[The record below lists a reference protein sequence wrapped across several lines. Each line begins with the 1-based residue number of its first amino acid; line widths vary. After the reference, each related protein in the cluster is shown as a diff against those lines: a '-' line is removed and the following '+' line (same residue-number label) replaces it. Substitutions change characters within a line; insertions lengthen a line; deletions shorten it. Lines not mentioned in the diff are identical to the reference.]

1 MADAEVKKYE
11 HGSGPRHYYKSGWC
25 TKHGHGH
32 FGGKVGPLTSLKSNK
47 RWLQL
52 RHYVIYYYE
61 KEQSSYNSWV
71 SPSPHPSPLPP
82 PRPHHPRSSI
92 FLCLSNFTFL
102 IQYTIVSKTDTMPIF
117 LSPLIG
123 MA

>member
-1 MADAEVKKYE
+1 MADAEEKKYA

-61 KEQSSYNSWV
+61 KEQSGYNSWV
-71 SPSPHPSPLPP
+71 RPPFAPPHP
-82 PRPHHPRSSI
+82 
-92 FLCLSNFTFL
+92 
-102 IQYTIVSKTDTMPIF
+102 
-117 LSPLIG
+117 LSPLVQRAQVVSTNALLLHCYAG
-123 MA
+123 VARERRGAA